1 MANVQSKVD
10 ISTNNC
16 AGLTPMVITMDKA
29 AVGDVSFTFTNPF
42 KGVPVVASVSYLVP
56 GITGSAVVAGMAGSF
71 LKTVSATA
79 ITCSVF
85 GGGTLTSGQVIVLLF
100 GELA

>member
-56 GITGSAVVAGMAGSF
+56 GLTGNTSVAAVASAWV
-71 LKTVSATA
+71 KTVSATA
-79 ITCSVF
+79 ITCSV
-85 GGGTLTSGQVIVLLF
+85 GSGGTLTSGQVIVLLF